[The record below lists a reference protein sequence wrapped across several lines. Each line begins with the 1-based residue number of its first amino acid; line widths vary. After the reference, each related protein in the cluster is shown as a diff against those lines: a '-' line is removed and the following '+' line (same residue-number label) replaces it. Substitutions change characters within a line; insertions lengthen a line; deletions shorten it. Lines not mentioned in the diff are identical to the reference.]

1 VNEDGVLNSAEH
13 PVSRGSWISLY
24 GTGEGI
30 AGLPVSVRIGG
41 YVSEVLYAGAVAGNP
56 GLFQI
61 NVRVPAG
68 YVAPGI
74 LNVVWMVGDATS
86 QPDVTIAV
94 E

>member
-1 VNEDGVLNSAEH
+1 LNSAEH
-13 PVSRGSWISLY
+13 PGSRGSWISLY

-30 AGLPVSVRIGG
+30 AGLPASVLIGG
-41 YVSEVLYAGAVAGNP
+41 YSAEVLYSGAVAGYP

-61 NVRVPAG
+61 NVRVPSG

-74 LNVVWMVGDATS
+74 LSVVWTEGEAAS

>member
-1 VNEDGVLNSAEH
+1 MDIAIRN
-13 PVSRGSWISLY
+13 R
-24 GTGEGI
+24 EGI

-41 YVSEVLYAGAVAGNP
+41 YAAEVLYAGTVAGYP

-68 YVAPGI
+68 YAASGI
-74 LNVVWMVGDATS
+74 LNVVWTMGDAAS
-86 QPDVTIAV
+86 QPGVTIAV